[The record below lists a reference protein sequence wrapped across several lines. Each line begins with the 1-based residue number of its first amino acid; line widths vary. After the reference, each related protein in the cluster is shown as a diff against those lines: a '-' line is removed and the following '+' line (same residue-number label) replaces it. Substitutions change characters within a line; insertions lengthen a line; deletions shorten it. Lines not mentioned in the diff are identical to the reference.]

1 MKKNINN
8 KPRKKYRLTAI
19 ILSAAILMAAACI
32 IYINDYYRAI
42 DSLPAM
48 AGNDRVQVTTADF
61 GYIFD
66 GPGEDTALIFYPGAK
81 VEDIAYADLLRRTA
95 AEGVDCFLVHMP
107 GNLAFFGI
115 NKADEITQ
123 NYSYENWY
131 ISGHSLGGA
140 MAAEYAASHSD
151 KLRGIIFLAA
161 YPASDLSG
169 TGLAALSIYGS
180 EDRVLNRESYENSL
194 GSMPE
199 SFREYVIE
207 GGNHAGFGNYGYQE
221 GDGSADITGEEQR
234 EITAEIITEF
244 ITSEE

>member
-115 NKADEITQ
+115 NKADEI
-123 NYSYENWY
+123 
-131 ISGHSLGGA
+131 
-140 MAAEYAASHSD
+140 
-151 KLRGIIFLAA
+151 KF
-161 YPASDLSG
+161 
-169 TGLAALSIYGS
+169 
-180 EDRVLNRESYENSL
+180 
-194 GSMPE
+194 
-199 SFREYVIE
+199 
-207 GGNHAGFGNYGYQE
+207 
-221 GDGSADITGEEQR
+221 
-234 EITAEIITEF
+234 
-244 ITSEE
+244 